1 MLAILTMLTS
11 LRVAPGGSAP
21 PIPSAA
27 LHDEASPGR
36 DGKAGVPI
44 EPESWIG
51 EVAVWTMLSRSGLGV
66 TAVIGVQ
73 FRVCRLQRLGLRSR
87 ASW

>member
-21 PIPSAA
+21 PISSAA
-27 LHDEASPGR
+27 LRDEASPGR

-44 EPESWIG
+44 EQESWICD
-51 EVAVWTMLSRSGLGV
+51 VAAWTSVSRSGLSV
-66 TAVIGVQ
+66 TAVTGAQ

-87 ASW
+87 AF

>member
-1 MLAILTMLTS
+1 MLASLAMLAE
-11 LRVAPGGSAP
+11 LRVAAGGSAP

-27 LHDEASPGR
+27 RRGEALPGR
-36 DGKAGVPI
+36 GRKAGVPI